1 MRLVVL
7 FLVSAFVT
15 SSYAH
20 KCIHGDHDIQESI
33 QQSMSKG
40 PRQVKYHSFQAQS
53 SGMQPIRINFS
64 IENLQDSSKYCSAA
78 GQIRPDFR
86 NSGTLTCNADDVLTT
101 EQADIIWTRIM
112 PAAVTMIEDYLKV
125 NPVAGVLAVHTGDC
139 GSNYKVSTSENAN
152 GVNNTD
158 FYILI
163 SAGPVNN
170 RDTLAYA
177 SPCVSDPYNRPLIGR
192 INFNP
197 YFVKWDSLTP
207 SANNEN
213 LILTA
218 HHEIVHSLG
227 FTSSFFSAN
236 SRAASGTARGKTV
249 NRIVTPTVV
258 AMAKKYFGCDNITG
272 VELEDEG
279 AAGSVGAHW
288 DRRVLFE
295 ELMTASAGSRAS
307 IFTLAY
313 FKDLGFYDVDM
324 DKAVPITH
332 GKTAGCSF
340 VEQKCNTVP
349 GGLNKFWCLESPS
362 DNPPKSCTFDRRGIG
377 YCNSRQYSSSLASAF
392 QYYSDPTVGGI
403 EFVDRCPYIAAYSNR
418 ECAYQRDYGN
428 DATTKQG
435 EEDLGFYFGAGG
447 RCFDTTGLQRS
458 LATTTDT
465 LRCLQARCPF
475 NGTRVEVKVASQWLC
490 CPLDGS
496 ALDSLTPPAE
506 FSGLVKCPAAVDI
519 CDSDI
524 SYGSDQP
531 ESKPVGNTELPSNE
545 GTAKVTAELVFN
557 GTGWESVVASD
568 RQRVDLY
575 NSIRM
580 DVARFLRISSAS
592 VLIRRSSL
600 IERGSIVDKGLSV
613 LVGIID
619 DGEQAINSGVFNQAL
634 TDSLYLA
641 DPIPWTRDAYARAN
655 SGSDNTYT
663 VIAGFLVE
671 EKRSDSICSS
681 SISPDR
687 CIMII
692 GICVTIG
699 SALIIAVLMYCL
711 CFKSPFDIPPQPKGL
726 SVA

>member
-1 MRLVVL
+1 
-7 FLVSAFVT
+7 
-15 SSYAH
+15 
-20 KCIHGDHDIQESI
+20 
-33 QQSMSKG
+33 
-40 PRQVKYHSFQAQS
+40 
-53 SGMQPIRINFS
+53 
-64 IENLQDSSKYCSAA
+64 
-78 GQIRPDFR
+78 
-86 NSGTLTCNADDVLTT
+86 
-101 EQADIIWTRIM
+101 
-112 PAAVTMIEDYLKV
+112 MIESYLKV
-125 NPVAGVLAVHTGDC
+125 NPVVGQLAVHNGDC
-139 GSNYKVSTSENAN
+139 GVNYGVSSADNAN

-170 RDTLAYA
+170 RQTLAYA
-177 SPCVSDPYNRPLIGR
+177 SPCVSDPNNRPLIGR

-197 YFVKWDSLTP
+197 YFVAWDSLDP

-213 LILTA
+213 LVLTA
-218 HHEIVHSLG
+218 HHEMIHSLG
-227 FTSSFFSAN
+227 FTSTFFAAN
-236 SRAASGTARGKTV
+236 GRTASGTARGKTV
-249 NRIVTPTVV
+249 NRIVTPTVA
-258 AMAKKYFGCDNITG
+258 AMAQQYFGCPNITG

-279 AAGSVGAHW
+279 ASGSVGAHW
-288 DRRVLFE
+288 DRRILFE
-295 ELMTASAGSRAS
+295 ELMGASAGSRAS

-324 DKAVPITH
+324 DKAVPMSF
-332 GKTAGCSF
+332 GKGAGCPF
-340 VEQKCNTVP
+340 IDQKCNTAG
-349 GGLNKFWCLESPS
+349 GGLGEYWCLDAPS
-362 DNPPKSCTFDRRGIG
+362 SDPAKSCTFDRRGIG
-377 YCNSRQYSSSLASAF
+377 YCNSAQYSSSLSSSF
-392 QYYSDPTVGGI
+392 QYYSDPTIGGI

-418 ECAYQRDYGN
+418 ECAYQRDYNG
-428 DATTKQG
+428 DTTTAQG
-435 EEDLGFYFGAGG
+435 EADLGFYFGDGG
-447 RCFDTTGLQRS
+447 RCFDTTGLQKG
-458 LATTTDT
+458 LASTSDN

-475 NGTRVEVKVASQWLC
+475 NGSRVEVKVGDTWLC

-496 ALDSLTPPAE
+496 SSDSVTPPAE
-506 FSGLVKCPAAVDI
+506 FTGLVKCPAATEV

-524 SYGSDQP
+524 SYGSNQP
-531 ESKPVGNTELPSNE
+531 ESKPVGNTELPTNV

-557 GTGWESVVASD
+557 GTGWETVVASD

-580 DVARFLRISSAS
+580 DVAMFLRISSAS
-592 VLIRRSSL
+592 VLIRRSS
-600 IERGSIVDKGLSV
+600 IVESGSIVSKGLSV

-619 DGEQAINSGVFNQAL
+619 DDQQAISSAIFNQQLSA
-634 TDSLYLA
+634 SLYLA
-641 DPIPWTRDAYARAN
+641 APVPWTRDAYARY
-655 SGSDNTYT
+655 SGTSDST
-663 VIAGFLVE
+663 VIAGYVVE